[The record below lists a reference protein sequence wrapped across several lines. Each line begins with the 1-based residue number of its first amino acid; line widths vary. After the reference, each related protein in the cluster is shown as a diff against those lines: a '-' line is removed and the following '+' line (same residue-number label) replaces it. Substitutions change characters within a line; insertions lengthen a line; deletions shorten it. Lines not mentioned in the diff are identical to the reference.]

1 MSDWDEPRCV
11 ETEASDALQEPSL
24 MPAVTEGEFDDF
36 LGSSSGFVLVD
47 FWADWCGPCQQAS
60 PILEALAEEYEG
72 RVAFCKVNADQSPR
86 LSRAFG
92 VRSLPT
98 ILVLKPYGD
107 RPGAKVVAQAIGCK
121 TPHSYRDIINEALA
135 PPKTLGT
142 RIRDFLGL

>member
-1 MSDWDEPRCV
+1 MVGKPSFRRLLLKANRRGRGDLCPIGMSLDASRL
-11 ETEASDALQEPSL
+11 EASDALQEPSL

-86 LSRAFG
+86 LSKAFG

-98 ILVLKPYGD
+98 ILGSKTVRRSTWGE
-107 RPGAKVVAQAIGCK
+107 GCCA
-121 TPHSYRDIINEALA
+121 SYWL
-135 PPKTLGT
+135 
-142 RIRDFLGL
+142 